1 MPGHG
6 EDLHAARRV
15 GGQARGPMTNSI
27 ASGQPSPIA
36 SGQPSLTASG
46 HSAAFGHPSLQR
58 YDEHLCLQS
67 VSQRT
72 REEYGRYLRRLG
84 QHTGRDPEALA
95 EEEARSYL
103 IHLKEQKRYAPG
115 SMRIAVAAL
124 RMFYNGM
131 LQKEWRL
138 FDLVRSP
145 DRRKLPLVL
154 TREQVAKFLCQLREP
169 RFRTLLTLIYSCG
182 LRVGEAVAIEVRDI
196 QSAQRRIHIR
206 EAKGGKD
213 RLVPLP
219 ETLLAMLREFWKSH
233 RHPRLLF
240 PGVSCAW
247 RERGGHEPRRTEAPM
262 SVSSVQHC
270 CRLAAARAGLPPGV
284 TPHTLR
290 HSYATHLLEEGV
302 SLRQIASYLGHESL
316 DTTVIYTHLTA
327 VSESRALSVIDG
339 LTRLV
344 TAG

>member
-247 RERGGHEPRRTEAPM
+247 RERGGHEPRRTEAPI
-262 SVSSVQHC
+262 VRVERAALLPAGC
-270 CRLAAARAGLPPGV
+270 GAGGAAAGGDAAHAAAQLCHTPAGGRGEPAADRELPRARVAGYNG
-284 TPHTLR
+284 
-290 HSYATHLLEEGV
+290 HLH
-302 SLRQIASYLGHESL
+302 ASDCRE
-316 DTTVIYTHLTA
+316 
-327 VSESRALSVIDG
+327 
-339 LTRLV
+339 
-344 TAG
+344 